1 MDILNDA
8 YYMRLALQLAG
19 SAQGQTGINPV
30 VGCVLVKDG
39 RIVGMGA
46 HLKRGQAHAEINALQ
61 MAGSEAAGSTAYVT
75 LEPCSHYGKT
85 PPCSNALME
94 RGIKRV
100 VVASVDPNPCVAGT
114 GLQRMRDAGIEVT
127 TGVLADEAAQLN
139 EVFNKFIVT
148 GMPWV
153 TLKTAATL
161 DGRIASKTGDSK
173 WITGEASRAY
183 VHMLRHQHGAI
194 MVGAGTVRADD
205 PSLSTRLSVPALQ
218 PVRVLVDGALS
229 TPSHS
234 KALQGQGLQRTIVL
248 TTAGASAER
257 RAELEALGVE
267 VVTCGDSAHVD
278 LPLALRELGKRDIAS
293 ILLEGG
299 GGLNGAML
307 EARLIDKMV
316 LFYAPIIIGG
326 EAAPANF
333 TFRGFERMSE
343 AIRLK
348 KLKVEQFGEDVCLT
362 GYPHYEDNPH
372 VPLCQNGEVK

>member
-1 MDILNDA
+1 MDILSDE

-46 HLKRGQAHAEINALQ
+46 HLRRGEAHAEIHALQ
-61 MAGSEAAGSTAYVT
+61 MAGNEAAGSTAYVT

-85 PPCSNALME
+85 PPCSHALID

-100 VVASVDPNPCVAGT
+100 VVASVDPNPRVAGT
-114 GLQRMRDAGIEVT
+114 GIQRLREAGIEVRA
-127 TGVLADEAAQLN
+127 GLLAEEAAQLN

-173 WITGEASRAY
+173 WITGEAARAY

-205 PSLSTRLSVPALQ
+205 PSLSARLSVPALQ

-229 TPSHS
+229 TPPSA
-234 KALQGQGLQRTIVL
+234 KALQGQAMQRTLVL

-267 VVTCGDSAHVD
+267 VITCGDGAHVD
-278 LPLALRELGKRDIAS
+278 LSLALRELGKRDIAS

-326 EAAPANF
+326 DTAPANF
-333 TFRGFERMSE
+333 TFRGYERMQD
-343 AIRLK
+343 ALRLER
-348 KLKVEQFGEDVCLT
+348 LKVEQFGEDFCLS
-362 GYPHYEDNPH
+362 GYPRYTENSHAPFS
-372 VPLCQNGEVK
+372 QSGEVK